1 MTTHAWATR
10 NAILDETVRPD
21 EVTALQIYDPEM
33 TIREG
38 GIIAVLQQRRERD
51 PRIRNR
57 KIKQAREQRG
67 NISCEVCGFDFEKF
81 YGDLGSGYTEV
92 HHRCPLHL
100 TDSTTTR
107 LSDLA
112 LVYSNCHRMIHK
124 GYPLQPEELAERV
137 P

>member
-1 MTTHAWATR
+1 MRSRH
-10 NAILDETVRPD
+10 
-21 EVTALQIYDPEM
+21 YKF

-81 YGDLGSGYTEV
+81 YGDLDSGYTEV